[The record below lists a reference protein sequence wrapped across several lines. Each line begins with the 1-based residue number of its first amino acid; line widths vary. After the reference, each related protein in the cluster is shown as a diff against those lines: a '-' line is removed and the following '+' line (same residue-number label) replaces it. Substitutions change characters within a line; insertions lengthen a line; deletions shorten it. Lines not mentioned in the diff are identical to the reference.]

1 MKKILSLGVTLLAV
15 VILLTGCGSNNLS
28 MSATEVIEKAYENV
42 NIEFALGEN
51 IAIDKENMAYYLG
64 VDNLEIEEGYASEA
78 MMGSIPH
85 SVVVI
90 KLKDGEDV
98 EAAKK
103 AIEENADT
111 RKWICVEAD
120 QKIVENIGSTVILIM
135 TKNEL
140 ATPIQENIKNLNN

>member
-1 MKKILSLGVTLLAV
+1 MKKILNLGLTVLAIV
-15 VILLTGCGSNNLS
+15 VLLTGCGSSNLS
-28 MSATEVIEKAYENV
+28 LSTTEVIEKVYENV

-51 IAIDKENMAYYLG
+51 IALDKENMAYYLG
-64 VDNLEIEEGYASEA
+64 VDNLEIEEGHASEA
-78 MMGSIPH
+78 MTGSIPH
-85 SVVVI
+85 SVVVV

-103 AIEENADT
+103 AILDNADA

-120 QKIVENIGSTVILIM
+120 QKIVENIGNTIILIM

-140 ATPIQENIKNLNN
+140 VTPIQENFKNLNN